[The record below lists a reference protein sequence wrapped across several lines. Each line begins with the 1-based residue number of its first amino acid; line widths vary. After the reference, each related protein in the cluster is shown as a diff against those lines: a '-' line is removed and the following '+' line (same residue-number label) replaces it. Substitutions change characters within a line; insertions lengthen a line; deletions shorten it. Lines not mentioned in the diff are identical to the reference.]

1 MRQRVILVAFLFL
14 ILETIARIML
24 FADLTSD
31 AFLPEFQTFRLT
43 HGTKRFIQ

>member
-24 FADLTSD
+24 FADLTSESWD
-31 AFLPEFQTFRLT
+31 QAFLRNFRLF
-43 HGTKRFIQ
+43 G

>member
-14 ILETIARIML
+14 ILETIAKIML

-31 AFLPEFQTFRLT
+31 A
-43 HGTKRFIQ
+43 

>member
-14 ILETIARIML
+14 ILETIAKIMF

-31 AFLPEFQTFRLT
+31 A
-43 HGTKRFIQ
+43 